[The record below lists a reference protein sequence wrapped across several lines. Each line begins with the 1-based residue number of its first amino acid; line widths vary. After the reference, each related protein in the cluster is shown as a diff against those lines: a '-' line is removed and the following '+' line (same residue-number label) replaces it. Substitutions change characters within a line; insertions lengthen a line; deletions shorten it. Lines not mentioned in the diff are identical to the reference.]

1 MSLLGKMY
9 NRIGDLALLI
19 LCLFISAYFV
29 GAVYSL
35 FGKPESHD
43 LSRPEFLLLMF
54 FTFMCWIVFY
64 KTSHMVIKVV
74 VKKIHAKD
82 YNSTSQT

>member
-1 MSLLGKMY
+1 MSLLKKMF

-19 LCLFISAYFV
+19 LSLFISGYFV
-29 GAVYSL
+29 ETAYRL
-35 FGKPESHD
+35 LGKPESHD
-43 LSRPEFLLLMF
+43 LSRSEILLLII

-74 VKKIHAKD
+74 VKKIHTKG